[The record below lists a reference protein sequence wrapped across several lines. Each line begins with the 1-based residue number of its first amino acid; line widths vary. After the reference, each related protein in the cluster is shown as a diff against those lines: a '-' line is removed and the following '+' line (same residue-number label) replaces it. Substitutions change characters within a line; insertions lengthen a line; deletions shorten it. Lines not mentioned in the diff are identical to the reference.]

1 MWKNSP
7 LVILI
12 SAVAIAFGL
21 GWVSS
26 IAWTD
31 APSGGGAEAE
41 GLSVRMISLKETN
54 RMYEVRM
61 EYPQFSEA
69 SNEFNG
75 KIRDFAEG
83 RLQEFKANI
92 EGNWKARQDTLPEG
106 VPREEFPEIPFVFF
120 VSWDSEQLN
129 AEYASL
135 VIRVDAFEG
144 GANMRQDL
152 RTFNYSFKEAREVAL
167 SELFPEEGENYLQ
180 KISKYARSSLVSDL
194 NYTYEGGVPTEMIE
208 TGTMPDLENFKNF
221 TFNDGS
227 VIFYFPK
234 YQVAPGAAGEQK
246 VIMPRVITR

>member
-1 MWKNSP
+1 MWKASP

-12 SAVAIAFGL
+12 SAIAIAFGL

-26 IAWTD
+26 IAWTEE
-31 APSGGGAEAE
+31 PRNMNNFVK
-41 GLSVRMISLKETN
+41 GLSMHIVSLKETN

-61 EYPQFSEA
+61 EYPQFSGA

-75 KIRDFAEG
+75 KIAEFAEG
-83 RLQEFKANI
+83 RLREFKENI
-92 EGNWKARQDTLPEG
+92 EGNWKARQDTLPEDI
-106 VPREEFPEIPFVFF
+106 PREEFPEIPFVFF

-129 AEYASL
+129 ADYASL
-135 VIRVDAFEG
+135 VVRIDAFEG
-144 GANMRQDL
+144 GANFRQDL
-152 RTFNYSFKEAREVAL
+152 RTFNYDFKKAREVAL
-167 SELFPEEGENYLQ
+167 SELFPEEGERYLE
-180 KISKYARSSLVSDL
+180 KISKYSRSSLVSDL
-194 NYTYEGGVPTEMIE
+194 NYTYEGGVPAEMIE

-246 VIMPRVITR
+246 VIMPRVVTR